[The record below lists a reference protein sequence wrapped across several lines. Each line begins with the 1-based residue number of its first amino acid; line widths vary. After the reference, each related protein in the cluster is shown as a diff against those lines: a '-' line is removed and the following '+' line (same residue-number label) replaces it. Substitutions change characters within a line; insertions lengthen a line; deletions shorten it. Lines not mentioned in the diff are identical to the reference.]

1 MTPQMSKPDTA
12 LSAQVTQPETA
23 QNLAKDT
30 FPETFTKKW
39 KQMDQLSV
47 PEVPNPTGS
56 PHSGKKGSILMA
68 NYSGVESMHCDKK
81 KFVRGFHSDQPNTIT
96 VQKPVLLVN

>member
-12 LSAQVTQPETA
+12 LSAQATQPETA
-23 QNLAKDT
+23 QNLSKDT

-56 PHSGKKGSILMA
+56 PHSGKKGNQST
-68 NYSGVESMHCDKK
+68 YGK
-81 KFVRGFHSDQPNTIT
+81 
-96 VQKPVLLVN
+96 